1 MNRMIYLDN
10 AATSYYKPK
19 CVLETLAYH
28 SKNSS
33 ANAGRGGHEL
43 AIRASSLI
51 MEARETIADYFG
63 ISDPLRIAFGQN
75 TTMALNIG
83 ISGLIKDGDHVVIS
97 SMEHNSVSRTVAA
110 KDNVE
115 YTVVMANEKGYL
127 NPFDVERAIRPNT
140 ALIAIN
146 HASNV
151 TGSSQDIATI
161 GKIAAK
167 HAVPLMV
174 DAAQSAGCIPINV
187 ERMNISLLAFA
198 GHKCLMGPL
207 GTGGLYVRE
216 DVPIRPILF
225 GGTGSMSESLSMPDF
240 LPDALEAGTVNAPA
254 FAALAS
260 GVRFVQKHQ
269 SEIREKEAFLTERL
283 LQGLLNLGSVTLYG
297 NPFHQNRVGVV
308 SFRIDGKDPAE
319 CSNLLSEKHHIAVRA
334 GLHCAAL
341 AHQTIGTAQGGTIR
355 ASVGYFNNA
364 SDIDALLLAV
374 KRLGGK

>member
-1 MNRMIYLDN
+1 MNHMIYLDN

-43 AIRASSLI
+43 AIQASSLI
-51 MEARETIADYFG
+51 MEAREAAADYFG

-83 ISGLIKDGDHVVIS
+83 ISGLIKEGDHVIIS

-115 YTVVMANEKGYL
+115 YTVVMANTQGYL
-127 NPFDVERAIRPNT
+127 NPLDVERAIRPNT
-140 ALIAIN
+140 ALIVIN

-151 TGSSQDIATI
+151 TGSVQDIDAI
-161 GKIAAK
+161 GRIAK
-167 HAVPLMV
+167 KYEIPFMV
-174 DAAQSAGCIPINV
+174 DAAQSAGCIPIDV

-260 GVRFVQKHQ
+260 GIRFVQKHQ
-269 SEIREKEAFLTERL
+269 AEIKEKEAFLTERL
-283 LQGLLNLGSVTLYG
+283 LQGLLNIDSVTLYG
-297 NPFHQNRVGVV
+297 NPFLQNRVGVV
-308 SFRIDGKDPAE
+308 SFTIDGRDPTE
-319 CSNLLSEKHHIAVRA
+319 CSNRLSEKHHIAVRA
-334 GLHCAAL
+334 GLHCATL
-341 AHQTIGTAQGGTIR
+341 AHQTIGTIQGGTIR
-355 ASVGYFNNA
+355 ASVGYFNKV

-374 KRLGGK
+374 KRFSR